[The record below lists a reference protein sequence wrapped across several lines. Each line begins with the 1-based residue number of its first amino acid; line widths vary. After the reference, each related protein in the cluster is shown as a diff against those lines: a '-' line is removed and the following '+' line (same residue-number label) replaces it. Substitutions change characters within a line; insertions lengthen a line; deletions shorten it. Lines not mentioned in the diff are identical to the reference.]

1 MEAVN
6 DRFLE
11 QFFPKDSKRQM
22 QKQFMN
28 LRQWDMT
35 VDTYAAEFVRLS
47 KFALM
52 LVADEEDKA
61 NHFRQGL
68 KPEIRKFL
76 ASQQL
81 DIYSQVLTAS
91 RRVKLDLWNDNRTQ

>member
-1 MEAVN
+1 
-6 DRFLE
+6 
-11 QFFPKDSKRQM
+11 
-22 QKQFMN
+22 
-28 LRQWDMT
+28 MT
-35 VDTYAAEFVRLS
+35 MDTYAAEFVKLS
-47 KFALM
+47 RFAPM

-81 DIYSQVLTAS
+81 DTYHQVLIAS
-91 RRVKLDLWNDNRTQ
+91 RRVELELGNDNRTQQKQGKRPFNPVGQGQNQPAKRHFQQQQQQ